1 MSDYYTHF
9 NDFGEMK
16 TYPKPE
22 IMPKDVKRL
31 FKHCDH
37 TYYIRPIFFSE
48 STKLFYLFHE
58 NENYVD
64 EVYSRKRTPNAS
76 PIFYFIDDFNYE
88 NKFYGHDSISVS
100 KQFLNRIKNMNKI
113 EFVKISRNH
122 K

>member
-1 MSDYYTHF
+1 MTDYYTHI

-16 TYPKPE
+16 VYPKPE
-22 IMPKDVKRL
+22 MMPKDVKRL

-64 EVYSRKRTPNAS
+64 VVYSRKQTPNAS
-76 PIFYFIDDFNYE
+76 PTFYFIDDYSLE
-88 NKFYGHDSISVS
+88 NKFYLHDTITVS
-100 KQFLNRIKNMNKI
+100 KQFLNRIKNMNKL
-113 EFVKISRNH
+113 ELVKISRNH